1 MKLYYSPT
9 SPYVRKV
16 MVCAIERGL
25 RDRITLE
32 KTDGFGE
39 SHRAANPLAKV
50 PALEPDEGGPALFD
64 SLVIC
69 DHLDR
74 IGDAPRLIPTEGVAR
89 DRTLRLH
96 AIGQGMTDAA
106 LLMQIQRVRNQRLD
120 QPIPDD
126 WWIER
131 QREAIRSSVDRLE
144 QEIDGLAQ
152 SFDLGAISVATA
164 LGYLDFRFADFGW
177 RDQAPTLA
185 AWLQEVAQRP
195 SMADTAPP
203 EA

>member
-16 MVCAIERGL
+16 LVCAIERGL
-25 RDRITLE
+25 KDRLALE

-50 PALEPDEGGPALFD
+50 PALEPDDGGPALFD

-74 IGDAPRLIPTEGVAR
+74 IGAAPRLMPADGPAR
-89 DRTLRLH
+89 DRTLRVH

-120 QPIPDD
+120 HPIPDD

-131 QREAIRSSVDRLE
+131 QRAAIRAGVERLE
-144 QEIDGLAQ
+144 REVDALAQ
-152 SFDLGAISVATA
+152 TFDLGAISVATA

-177 RDQAPTLA
+177 RDPAPQLA
-185 AWLQEVAQRP
+185 AWFTQIAQRP
-195 SMADTAPP
+195 SMAETAPP
-203 EA
+203 ES